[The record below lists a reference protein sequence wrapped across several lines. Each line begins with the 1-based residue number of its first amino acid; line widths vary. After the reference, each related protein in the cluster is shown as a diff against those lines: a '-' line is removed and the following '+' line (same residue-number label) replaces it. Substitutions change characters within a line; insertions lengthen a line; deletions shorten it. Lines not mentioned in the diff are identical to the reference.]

1 MIKISEDIVVP
12 SPPKRVWAVVS
23 NPADVVSC
31 IPGAELGAAHD
42 DGTFDG
48 VLVAK
53 FAAIRVKFAARISLE
68 LEEPEHEGRLSAR
81 GRDGQG
87 ATRFSG
93 NATFGVVE
101 DQAAGGSR
109 VTVDG
114 EVNLTGKLA
123 SLIESGAG
131 VVISRMT
138 KEFSAQLV
146 QRCTEPEPTPEPTPE
161 PEAEPALEA
170 AAPRSTTPART
181 GPLSRLRAWWARLLH
196 RQGTRP
202 PKQGAPAGSE
212 RTSEEVGS
220 GNATAQ

>member
-1 MIKISEDIVVP
+1 
-12 SPPKRVWAVVS
+12 VS
-23 NPADVVSC
+23 NPSDVVSC

-42 DGTFDG
+42 DGSFDG
-48 VLVAK
+48 VLVAR

-101 DQAAGGSR
+101 DREAGGSR

-146 QRCTEPEPTPEPTPE
+146 QRCTEPEPEPKAE
-161 PEAEPALEA
+161 PEAGPALAAGAEAPAAPASREPAA
-170 AAPRSTTPART
+170 TTGRPTTPPSPGAPART
-181 GPLSRLRAWWARLLH
+181 GLLSRLRAWWARLLH
-196 RQGTRP
+196 RQSTRP
-202 PKQGAPAGSE
+202 PERGTPAGSGP
-212 RTSEEVGS
+212 TSKEVGS